1 MWNHGKKD
9 ACSLQLAYHT
19 YPNDFFVCGG
29 FIPLRR
35 FFRTRCLFSP
45 FVCIPT
51 PRRPLIS
58 TRIGQPASQPASQTV
73 CSTRVKKKPPPF
85 PSGHP
90 RYMSLEE
97 TQTTQHTSHL
107 FFIPFFPFFPFSI
120 KFPLHHASSI
130 PIPTADPLQ
139 SLFEFNC
146 TPVSPLFLSH
156 IHTCTHDVFPPTG
169 TASPRFIHWRCIERT
184 SSMTTELPLMTCLF
198 ERTGRS

>member
-29 FIPLRR
+29 FCSRR
-35 FFRTRCLFSP
+35 FFGTRCLFILSS
-45 FVCIPT
+45 FRAYSHAVQAAHLHAN
-51 PRRPLIS
+51 RVS
-58 TRIGQPASQPASQTV
+58 SQPARQTV
-73 CSTRVKKKPPPF
+73 CSTRVKKKTPPF

>member
-1 MWNHGKKD
+1 MGKKTHCL
-9 ACSLQLAYHT
+9 CSWHIVHILMIFSSAAGFVQGAFSGRGAFLF
-19 YPNDFFVCGG
+19 YPLFV
-29 FIPLRR
+29 R
-35 FFRTRCLFSP
+35 
-45 FVCIPT
+45 IPT
-51 PRRPLIS
+51 PCRPLIS